1 MKAPL
6 HQPLFERVLA
16 YLSACGIEPSADLQR
31 QARALVSA
39 VASEGRGNDVGRA
52 LELAPAYVDIPA
64 SDTPRSAPRMQRQ
77 SMGYWPNA
85 R

>member
-6 HQPLFERVLA
+6 HQPLFERVSA
-16 YLSACGIEPSADLQR
+16 YLVACGIAPSPELRR

-52 LELAPAYVDIPA
+52 LELAPAYVDIPS
-64 SDTPRSAPRMQRQ
+64 SDVPRSAPRVERG
-77 SMGYWPNA
+77 SIGYWPNA

>member
-16 YLSACGIEPSADLQR
+16 YLSACGIELSPERQR

-39 VASEGRGNDVGRA
+39 VASEGRGSDVGRA
-52 LELAPAYVDIPA
+52 LELAPAYLDIPS
-64 SDTPRSAPRMQRQ
+64 SDVSRPAPRVQRG
-77 SMGYWPNA
+77 SIGYWPNA

>member
-6 HQPLFERVLA
+6 HQPLLERVLA
-16 YLSACGIEPSADLQR
+16 YLSACGVALSPEYQR

-39 VASEGRGNDVGRA
+39 VAAEGRGSDVGRA
-52 LELAPAYVDIPA
+52 LELAPLYLDVPSPDV
-64 SDTPRSAPRMQRQ
+64 SRSAPRLQRG
-77 SMGYWPNA
+77 SIGYWPNA